1 MLVQYLL
8 SLKLTISVR
17 IIEDPDL
24 CQPVFSNLICSPS
37 AANNSMCL
45 NGAQAARVAGVFS
58 DFYGN
63 NGTLLFPR
71 LQPGAELS
79 AFYIYLS
86 GQPFPYTVDWF
97 RYAILSD
104 PTWDPTTFTLADAT
118 LADELNLFNI
128 STFDADLYGFKNAGG
143 KILTYQGMQDQV
155 ITSDNSERYYKK
167 LSQTMNLPPSD
178 LDSFY
183 RYFRISGMGHC
194 SGGPGAWN
202 IGQAY
207 SKDPNSFEPEDN
219 ILLAMVNWVEKGV
232 APDFVRGTKYV
243 NDTAALGVDF
253 RRKHCKFPARNIYVG
268 PGKSTDEDTWK
279 CVLDLGTVM

>member
-1 MLVQYLL
+1 MLLEHLQGFE
-8 SLKLTISVR
+8 LTISIR

-24 CQPVFSNLICSPS
+24 CRPVFSNLICSPS
-37 AANNSMCL
+37 AANKSMCL

-79 AFYIYLS
+79 AFNIYLS
-86 GQPFPYTVDWF
+86 GHPFPYTVDWF
-97 RYAILSD
+97 RYAILSN
-104 PTWDPTTFTLADAT
+104 PTWDPTTFNLADAI

-155 ITSDNSERYYKK
+155 ITSENSERYYKK

-194 SGGPGAWN
+194 SGGPGAWK

-219 ILLAMVNWVEKGV
+219 ILLAMVNWVEAGV
-232 APDFVRGTKYV
+232 APEFVRGTKYV

-253 RRKHCKFPARNIYVG
+253 RRKHCKFPARNVYVG
-268 PGKSTDEDTWK
+268 PGKSTDEDAWK